1 MKKEEKINEVE
12 LIRERNHG
20 EGALTICSFC
30 KGVYQTASFYRHVRV
45 CAWAQNELDG
55 TKGFENHTIQSRF
68 RVLYCISDKILD
80 CFVNDE
86 DGQVIQKD
94 AWRV

>member
-1 MKKEEKINEVE
+1 MLFIHQLSTLYNHSKEAEVSNALKLPKHLQNRQFANMRKAGIFKVNAEKMKKEEKINEVE

-45 CAWAQNELDG
+45 CA
-55 TKGFENHTIQSRF
+55 
-68 RVLYCISDKILD
+68 
-80 CFVNDE
+80 
-86 DGQVIQKD
+86 
-94 AWRV
+94 